1 LQLTAAEMGAIAA
14 SFNDK
19 SETKAVIANGV
30 KVNGEKYMTIES
42 SEDSLKAKKV
52 PLPTS
57 AHSTQ
62 PLTHPQG
69 KEGIVAYKTTQAL
82 LIAHHPDSIQ
92 TPNAFNSV
100 VELGEYLKKVGY

>member
-1 LQLTAAEMGAIAA
+1 MSTAKPPGPRRQTSPYVPAPPAPANTAARRGADNDETDMTDCLQLTAAEMSAIAA

-52 PLPTS
+52 RL
-57 AHSTQ
+57 
-62 PLTHPQG
+62 
-69 KEGIVAYKTTQAL
+69 
-82 LIAHHPDSIQ
+82 
-92 TPNAFNSV
+92 
-100 VELGEYLKKVGY
+100 

>member
-1 LQLTAAEMGAIAA
+1 MSTAKPPGPRRQTSPYVPATPAPASTAARRWAGKRRDGTDSTNWLQLTAAEMSAIAA

-52 PLPTS
+52 RL
-57 AHSTQ
+57 
-62 PLTHPQG
+62 
-69 KEGIVAYKTTQAL
+69 
-82 LIAHHPDSIQ
+82 
-92 TPNAFNSV
+92 
-100 VELGEYLKKVGY
+100 